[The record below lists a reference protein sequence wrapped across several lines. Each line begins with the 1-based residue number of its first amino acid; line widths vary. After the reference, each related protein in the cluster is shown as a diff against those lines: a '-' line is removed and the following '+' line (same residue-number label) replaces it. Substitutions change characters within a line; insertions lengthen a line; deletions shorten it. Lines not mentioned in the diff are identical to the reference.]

1 MKPST
6 MLNPV
11 PVVMVSSG
19 TMEQANIITIA
30 WAGTI
35 CSEPP
40 MVSSSVR
47 PERHSYGL
55 IQKSG
60 EFVINLV
67 TEDDVD
73 DAFDR
78 FIYDYSYVD
87 DTITESAAFICVE
100 AEVPYV
106 QNRQIKNMRIY
117 VTVACHKRF
126 MEIDTDI
133 IGGTAGNRRDNL
145 IRYIDKELNDSD
157 IFGIGRLSLKSV
169 KTLSSTNQ
177 DFSVRELCYD
187 VPDFNLRR
195 DLDENRIR

>member
-1 MKPST
+1 LARTYLDELIDYPARVAQKIGNSK
-6 MLNPV
+6 
-11 PVVMVSSG
+11 
-19 TMEQANIITIA
+19 ECIA
-30 WAGTI
+30 LL
-35 CSEPP
+35 
-40 MVSSSVR
+40 VN
-47 PERHSYGL
+47 
-55 IQKSG
+55 KN
-60 EFVINLV
+60 INLV

-195 DLDENRIR
+195 DLDENRIRWFT